1 MSLFV
6 TGYTT
11 PTAASN
17 ALIPQFQ
24 FGGTLRPSDIVFNW
38 SSNDR

>member
-11 PTAASN
+11 PTAASS

-24 FGGTLRPSDIVFNW
+24 FGGTLRLESEIVF
-38 SSNDR
+38 